1 MFCRRLRVG
10 SGTFSPRVTY
20 NVGQRKKRLDDS
32 VNDYGDGKIGEKS
45 GGDHGGISWV
55 GQGDGPGVC

>member
-10 SGTFSPRVTY
+10 SDTCSPRVTY

-32 VNDYGDGKIGEKS
+32 VNDYGDGKIGGKS
-45 GGDHGGISWV
+45 GGDHGSSTWLG
-55 GQGDGPGVC
+55 